1 MELRDL
7 RAFTAVAEDL
17 SFKDAAARLGV
28 SQSALSQSVS
38 RFERDLGVSLFER
51 GQRRAPEL
59 TPQGRVLLAQAKAL
73 LDHAEQVEASVVDE
87 PTAVVPLRVSS
98 ISSTF
103 AGLVPRVV
111 PRLLAERPEVRVSL
125 MTLFDTHVQ
134 RAVVEQRVDFAFG
147 RLAEAPDGVDFT
159 LVAHEP
165 LVAAVPSG
173 HPLAARGRIDL
184 VELRNEP
191 FVLFHRDEGITGY
204 DAIVTACTRAGF
216 SPQVRTY
223 SLDDVAMLSS
233 IACGLGV
240 SLMPYVSTLHAFDG
254 VTYVP
259 VTDVHATTPLSVVRR
274 PHDGLTSADRLLEL
288 VQEEMAAFAATER
301 AKGNRPPI
309 LPD

>member
-17 SFKDAAARLGV
+17 SFKDAAARLGM

-38 RFERDLGVSLFER
+38 RFERELGVSLFER

-59 TPQGRVLLAQAKAL
+59 TPQGRVLAAQAKAL

-87 PTAVVPLRVSS
+87 PTATVPLKVSS

-111 PRLLAERPEVRVSL
+111 PRLRAALPDVRVSL
-125 MTLFDTHVQ
+125 MSVFDTHVT
-134 RAVVEQRVDFAFG
+134 RAVLEHRVDFAFG
-147 RLAEAPDGVDFT
+147 RLSEAPEGVDFSF
-159 LVAHEP
+159 VAHEP
-165 LVAAVPSG
+165 LVAAVPAT
-173 HPLAARGRIDL
+173 HPLATRDRIDL
-184 VELRNEP
+184 VELRDDP
-191 FVLFHRDEGITGY
+191 FVLFHRDEGIPGY
-204 DAIVTACTRAGF
+204 DAIVSACVRAGF
-216 SPQVRTY
+216 SPQIRTY

-254 VTYVP
+254 VSYVP
-259 VTDVHATTPLSVVRR
+259 VTDEHATTPLSVLRR
-274 PHDGLTSADRLLEL
+274 QHDGLVAADRLLEL
-288 VQEEMAAFAATER
+288 VHDEMRTLAAREIAR
-301 AKGNRPPI
+301 GNRPPL
-309 LPD
+309 LP

>member
-28 SQSALSQSVS
+28 SQSALSQTVS

-59 TPQGRVLLAQAKAL
+59 TAQGRVLAVQAKAL

-111 PRLLAERPEVRVSL
+111 PRLRAELPEVRIAL
-125 MTLFDTHVQ
+125 MSVLDTHVQ
-134 RAVVEQRVDFAFG
+134 RAVVEHRVDFAFG

-159 LVAHEP
+159 LIAHEP
-165 LVAAVPSG
+165 LVAAVPSA
-173 HPLAARGRIDL
+173 HPLASRERIEL
-184 VELRNEP
+184 AELRAES

-204 DAIVTACTRAGF
+204 DAIVSACVQAGF

-259 VTDVHATTPLSVVRR
+259 IDDEHATTPLSVVRR
-274 PHDGLTSADRLLEL
+274 AHDGLASADRLLAL
-288 VQEEMAAFAATER
+288 VEEEMRSIAAAEQ
-301 AKGNRPPI
+301 AKGNRAPI
-309 LPD
+309 LPG

>member
-17 SFKDAAARLGV
+17 SFKDAAARLGM

-59 TPQGRVLLAQAKAL
+59 TPQGRVLIAQAKAL

-111 PRLLAERPEVRVSL
+111 PQLMKERPEVRVSL

-165 LVAAVPSG
+165 LVAAVPSA
-173 HPLAARGRIDL
+173 HPLAGRERIDL

-191 FVLFHRDEGITGY
+191 FVLFHRDEGIAGY

-259 VTDVHATTPLSVVRR
+259 VADEHATTPLSVVRR
-274 PHDGLTSADRLLEL
+274 PHDGLASADRLLAL
-288 VQEEMAAFAATER
+288 VQEEMRTIAAAER
-301 AKGNRPPI
+301 AKGNRPPL
-309 LPD
+309 LPH

>member
-17 SFKDAAARLGV
+17 SFKAAASRLGV

-38 RFERDLGVSLFER
+38 RFERELGVSLFDR

-59 TPQGRVLLAQAKAL
+59 TPQGRVLAAQAKAL
-73 LDHAEQVEASVVDE
+73 LDHAERVEASVVDE
-87 PTAVVPLRVSS
+87 PTATVPLKVSS

-111 PRLLAERPEVRVSL
+111 PRLRSAMPEVRVSL
-125 MTLFDTHVQ
+125 MSVFDTHVH
-134 RAVVEQRVDFAFG
+134 RAVLEHRVDFAFG
-147 RLAEAPDGVDFT
+147 RLTEAPDGAAHT

-165 LVAAVPSG
+165 LVAAVPSTHRLAG
-173 HPLAARGRIDL
+173 HERIEL
-184 VELRNEP
+184 LELRDDP

-204 DAIVTACTRAGF
+204 DAIVSACVRAGF
-216 SPQVRTY
+216 SPNVRTY

-240 SLMPYVSTLHAFDG
+240 SLMPYVSTLHAFEG

-259 VTDVHATTPLSVVRR
+259 VVDEHATTPLSVIRR
-274 PHDGLTSADRLLEL
+274 RHDGLASADRLLEL
-288 VQEEMAAFAATER
+288 VHEEVRALADHER
-301 AKGNRPPI
+301 ARGNRPPL
-309 LPD
+309 LPT

>member
-59 TPQGRVLLAQAKAL
+59 TPQGRVLAAQAKAL

-111 PRLLAERPEVRVSL
+111 PRLRAELPDVRISL

-147 RLAEAPDGVDFT
+147 RLAGAPDGVDHT

-165 LVAAVPSG
+165 LVAAVPSS
-173 HPLAARGRIDL
+173 HPLAGRERIAL
-184 VELRNEP
+184 VELRAEP

-204 DAIVTACTRAGF
+204 DAIVSACVRAGF
-216 SPQVRTY
+216 SPQIRTY

-240 SLMPYVSTLHAFDG
+240 SLMPYVSTLHAFEG

-259 VTDVHATTPLSVVRR
+259 VTDEHATTPLSVVRR
-274 PHDGLTSADRLLEL
+274 RHDGLVAADRLLAL
-288 VQEEMAAFAATER
+288 VQEEMRTLAAAER
-301 AKGNRPPI
+301 AKGNRPPV

>member
-59 TPQGRVLLAQAKAL
+59 TPQGRVLAAQAKAL
-73 LDHAEQVEASVVDE
+73 LDHADRVEASVVDE
-87 PTAVVPLRVSS
+87 PTAVVPLKVSS

-111 PRLLAERPEVRVSL
+111 PQLLREMPDVRVSL
-125 MTLFDTHVQ
+125 MSVFDTHVH
-134 RAVVEQRVDFAFG
+134 RAVLEHRVDFAFG

-165 LVAAVPSG
+165 LVAALPSA
-173 HPLAARGRIDL
+173 HPLASRERIDL
-184 VELRNEP
+184 AELRDES

-216 SPQVRTY
+216 SPQIRTY

-259 VTDVHATTPLSVVRR
+259 VTDDHATTPLSVVRR
-274 PHDGLTSADRLLEL
+274 RNDGLASADRLLDL
-288 VQEEMAAFAATER
+288 VRAEMHDLAHRETAR
-301 AKGNRPPI
+301 GNRPPL
-309 LPD
+309 LP